1 MTPGLLD
8 LARPRVPHLVLSG
21 VLAIL
26 AALLELAPHLGVYLV
41 ARLALLPDATGPGT
55 VEIVGFVAF
64 ALVVRYLALGG
75 SVVLSHAA
83 AFHILRRLRE
93 ALLAKL
99 GRVSTGDLLDRSPG
113 DLKKAV
119 VDDVSGLE
127 DAIAHQIP
135 DAASALLV
143 PTLGFLALLYVDWPM
158 ALLSI
163 SLVPVAFVVQA
174 SFMWN
179 MGELFERWHT
189 AEKTANEAILEFV
202 RGVVVLKAFDREA
215 SSMDRVRGG
224 VRGLVDLATSMTRGS
239 VVGYAA
245 FMVLLASNL
254 AVIVP
259 AGIWRVQSGTL
270 SAPDLVLFVVVGMGL
285 TQPLLKLL
293 FLFGGLQHNGHRL
306 QRVRGVLSMP
316 DEPRRDFDTPLV
328 SAEHGVAIAVEGVTF
343 AYGADRG
350 AVLRD
355 VSFDIAPGTV
365 TALVGRSGSGKSTLA
380 RLLRGAYPL
389 DAGTI
394 RLGGRDLAGLSRAT
408 LNQAITV
415 IDQHTHLFSGSVA
428 DNLRL
433 ARPDATDD
441 ALWSAL
447 DAAAVADVVE
457 ALPGGLD
464 APLGELGRGLSGG
477 ERQRLAI
484 ARAVLRDAPVLVLD
498 EVTAHLDPQSAHAV
512 QRGLSRLLTGR
523 TVVVIAHRLRSVA
536 DADRIVVLEAG
547 AVAGVG
553 RHAELRETSPPYRA
567 LWEAQEQAE
576 GWMLT
581 RDAVIGGAS

>member
-1 MTPGLLD
+1 MSVVD
-8 LARPRVPHLVLSG
+8 LARPRLPHLMLSG
-21 VLAIL
+21 GLAVL
-26 AALLELAPHLGVYLV
+26 AALLELVPHLGVYLV
-41 ARLALLPDATGPGT
+41 ARLALLPDATGPSM
-55 VEIVGFVAF
+55 VEIV
-64 ALVVRYLALGG
+64 ALVTVALIVRYLALGG

-83 AFHILRRLRE
+83 AFHVLRRLRE
-93 ALLAKL
+93 ALLDKL

-135 DAASALLV
+135 DAASAILV
-143 PTLGFLALLYVDWPM
+143 PVLGFLALLWVDWPM

-163 SLVPVAFVVQA
+163 SLVPVAFVVQM

-179 MGELFERWHT
+179 MGALFEEWHA
-189 AEKTANEAILEFV
+189 AEKTANEGIFEFI
-202 RGVVVLKAFDREA
+202 RGIVVLKAFDREA
-215 SSMDRVRGG
+215 SSMERVRGG
-224 VRGLVDLATSMTRGS
+224 IQGLVDVATSMTRGS
-239 VVGYAA
+239 AVGYTA
-245 FMVLLASNL
+245 FMVLLVSNL

-259 AGIWRVQSGTL
+259 AGIWRVQAGTL
-270 SAPDLVLFVVVGMGL
+270 SSSDLVLFVVVGMGL

-293 FLFGGLQHNGHRL
+293 FLFGGLQLNAHRL
-306 QRVRGVLSMP
+306 ERVQSVLSMP
-316 DEPRRDFDTPLV
+316 DEPRRDFDTSPV
-328 SAEHGVAIAVEGVTF
+328 STERGVAIEVDGVTF

-355 VSFDIAPGTV
+355 VAFDVVPGGV

-389 DAGTI
+389 DGGSI
-394 RLGGRDLAGLSRAT
+394 RIGGQDVAGLSRKT

-433 ARPDATDD
+433 ARPEATDD
-441 ALWSAL
+441 ELWAALRT
-447 DAAAVADVVE
+447 AAVDDVVE
-457 ALPGGLD
+457 GLHGGLE

-512 QRGLSRLLTGR
+512 QRGLSRLLQGR
-523 TVVVIAHRLRSVA
+523 TVIVIAHRLRSVA

-547 AVAGVG
+547 AVAGIG
-553 RHAELRETSPPYRA
+553 RHAELLETAPPYAA
-567 LWEAQEQAE
+567 LWDAQQQAE

-581 RDAVIGGAS
+581 RDSAVGGAS